1 MKTVL
6 SDERIGD
13 IWHTYNNFEEQARAI
28 EKAVLESPE
37 IQALQDDESR
47 LDFIAEDDCVFTT
60 WIQEDYTVLYRLEWN
75 HGEEWQKEWFRSP
88 REAIDA
94 AIKEQQK

>member
-6 SDERIGD
+6 TDDRIDD
-13 IWHTYNNFEEQARAI
+13 IWHTYNNFEEQARAV
-28 EKAVLESPE
+28 EQAVLESPE
-37 IQALQDDESR
+37 IRALKQDERR
-47 LDFIAEDDCVFTT
+47 LAFVAEDGCVFTT
-60 WIQEDYTVLYRLEWN
+60 WVQEDCTVLYRLEWS